1 MRDLDVPAVPHQG
14 MDFIRCDISSSA
26 EVDAAIVE
34 VLAVSGRIDL
44 LLNNTGINAEGG
56 IESLTDEA
64 SARCFDINVARTL
77 RTSRAVIPA
86 MKKQRNGRIVNAD
99 SFAAIMP
106 SAALQACRPVI
117 GIASGTCSRFVDEEN
132 PRTSPM
138 L

>member
-1 MRDLDVPAVPHQG
+1 MHNEQVTDVQG
-14 MDFIRCDISSSA
+14 LRELHD
-26 EVDAAIVE
+26 VIVE
-34 VLAVSGRIDL
+34 VLAVSGRIDVL
-44 LLNNTGINAEGG
+44 VNNTGINAEGG

-86 MKKQRNGRIVNAD
+86 MKKQRNGRIVNAV
-99 SFAAIMP
+99 SFAATMP
-106 SAALQACRPVI
+106 RTALRACRPGI
-117 GIASGTCSRFVDEEN
+117 GIASRTCSRFVDGEN